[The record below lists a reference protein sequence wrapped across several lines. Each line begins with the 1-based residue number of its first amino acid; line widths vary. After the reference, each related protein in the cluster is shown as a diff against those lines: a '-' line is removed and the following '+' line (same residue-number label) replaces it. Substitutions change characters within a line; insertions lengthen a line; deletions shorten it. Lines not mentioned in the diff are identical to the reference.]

1 MYFKIAHTLIETIDF
16 APEEMPEHFL
26 RFRYCADGK
35 AAEVSA
41 ETSADVQTE
50 EDRIRYQFAYR
61 ENLSPPSDPPRY
73 RTQRLWLYAQDDLET
88 RVLWIPGDTAPYAV
102 YREVKEGENLVEIRS
117 SARKWMKTDTMFVSL
132 LALERQMIKRGGLVL
147 HCSFL
152 DAGGSALLFSGPSG
166 IGKTTQAQLWVREK
180 GARIINGDR
189 ALLLPG
195 AHGWT
200 AWGWPVCGS
209 SMDCMAQSRPLG
221 HIVFLDQGDSSRI
234 QTLSMAAAVKRLAA
248 QTTINSWNPA
258 FIGRAW
264 DLLEDL
270 AGQIPICRLICTPD
284 ERAVETLEKWKRET
298 ENFGILP

>member
-1 MYFKIAHTLIETIDF
+1 MLYSIAAQVFSISSPAPGGTFVPFLTEKNTLCQEISLYTTKGGTDTCYGVQSVSPAAHILRSSVLPGEMAFANMDWSKVTIY
-16 APEEMPEHFL
+16 AEHL
-26 RFRYCADGK
+26 DASSTTLL
-35 AAEVSA
+35 A
-41 ETSADVQTE
+41 
-50 EDRIRYQFAYR
+50 
-61 ENLSPPSDPPRY
+61 
-73 RTQRLWLYAQDDLET
+73 
-88 RVLWIPGDTAPYAV
+88 AV
-102 YREVKEGENLVEIRS
+102 YSRLCFFQTILLHGAFVDYGER
-117 SARKWMKTDTMFVSL
+117 
-132 LALERQMIKRGGLVL
+132 GLV
-147 HCSFL
+147 FT
-152 DAGGSALLFSGPSG
+152 GPSG

-284 ERAVETLEKWKRET
+284 ETAVETLEKWKRET